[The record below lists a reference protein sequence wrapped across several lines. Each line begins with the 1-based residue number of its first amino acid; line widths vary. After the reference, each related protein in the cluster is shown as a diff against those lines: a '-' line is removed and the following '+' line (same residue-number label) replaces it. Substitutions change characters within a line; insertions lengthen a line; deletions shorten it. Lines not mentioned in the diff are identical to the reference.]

1 MNFKEFRET
10 QGRKYF
16 PNAAAVF
23 ALFVVCILLFF
34 LVFRFQAV
42 RSGVA
47 TVMSI
52 LAPFFYGAAF
62 AYLLRPMCKY
72 FARNFERRLRPRV
85 ASSQRAAG
93 IANGLSVMV
102 SLVLVLSAVFL
113 LLTLTLQS
121 VFNSIVDLTM
131 MLPGQIEELTAWL
144 EGIFADNEVALNYI
158 HNLSDSLNTWASD
171 FFGKELLPN
180 LQEILNGVSAGAVT
194 ILTELVN
201 LFIGLIVAIYLLASR
216 SKWRAQLKMVLRC
229 LFSDKAYA
237 AVVKE
242 LRFIDRTFTDYI
254 SGRILDSVIVG
265 VIVYVACL
273 IMGLP
278 DAALIAVVNGITNII
293 PYFGPYI
300 GAIPSALLIFMDDPV
315 KCVWFIIFMVILQQ
329 VDGNII
335 CPKIL
340 SGKVGLSSF
349 WVLFSTLLFGGL
361 FGFVGLLIG
370 VPVFVVFYDLIKKA
384 IYWALGKRGH
394 EELIECYEDT
404 YHPPVQEEKNRP
416 AFLRAK
422 EIKKSQGS
430 VEQKEGK
437 SK

>member
-16 PNAAAVF
+16 PIAAVIF
-23 ALFVVCILLFF
+23 ALFVVCILFFF

-42 RSGVA
+42 RSGLA
-47 TVMSI
+47 TVMGI

-72 FARNFERRLRPRV
+72 FEHNFEHRLRLRMANPK
-85 ASSQRAAG
+85 RAG
-93 IANGLSVMV
+93 SLANVLSVAV
-102 SLVLVLSAVFL
+102 SLLLALAAVFL

-121 VFNSIVDLTM
+121 VFNSIVDLAV
-131 MLPGQIEELTAWL
+131 MLPGQIEELTTWL
-144 EGIFADNEVALNYI
+144 EGLFAENEVALNYI
-158 HNLSDSLNTWASD
+158 HNLSDSVNTWFTN
-171 FFGKELLPN
+171 FFGNELLPN

-201 LFIGLIVAIYLLASR
+201 LFIGLVVAIYLLTSR
-216 SKWRAQLKMVLRC
+216 KKWRAQLKMVLRGI
-229 LFSDKAYA
+229 FPDKAYA

-242 LRFIDRTFTDYI
+242 LRFIDRTFADYI

-273 IMGLP
+273 VMGLP

-315 KCVWFIIFMVILQQ
+315 KCIWFIIFILILQQ

-384 IYWALGKRGH
+384 IYWALGKRGQ
-394 EELIECYEDT
+394 EELIERYEDT
-404 YHPPVQEEKNRP
+404 YHPPTQEVKKRP
-416 AFLRAK
+416 AFLRAR
-422 EIKKSQGS
+422 EDKKRT
-430 VEQKEGK
+430 
-437 SK
+437 

>member
-1 MNFKEFRET
+1 
-10 QGRKYF
+10 
-16 PNAAAVF
+16 
-23 ALFVVCILLFF
+23 
-34 LVFRFQAV
+34 
-42 RSGVA
+42 
-47 TVMSI
+47 
-52 LAPFFYGAAF
+52 
-62 AYLLRPMCKY
+62 
-72 FARNFERRLRPRV
+72 
-85 ASSQRAAG
+85 
-93 IANGLSVMV
+93 
-102 SLVLVLSAVFL
+102 
-113 LLTLTLQS
+113 
-121 VFNSIVDLTM
+121 
-131 MLPGQIEELTAWL
+131 
-144 EGIFADNEVALNYI
+144 
-158 HNLSDSLNTWASD
+158 
-171 FFGKELLPN
+171 
-180 LQEILNGVSAGAVT
+180 
-194 ILTELVN
+194 
-201 LFIGLIVAIYLLASR
+201 
-216 SKWRAQLKMVLRC
+216 MVLRSI
-229 LFSDKAYA
+229 FPDKAYA

-273 IMGLP
+273 VMGLP

-315 KCVWFIIFMVILQQ
+315 KCIWFIIFILILQQ

-384 IYWALGKRGH
+384 IYWALGKRGQ

-404 YHPPVQEEKNRP
+404 YHPPAQEVKKRP
-416 AFLRAK
+416 AFLRAR
-422 EIKKSQGS
+422 EDKKRT
-430 VEQKEGK
+430 
-437 SK
+437 

>member
-1 MNFKEFRET
+1 
-10 QGRKYF
+10 
-16 PNAAAVF
+16 
-23 ALFVVCILLFF
+23 
-34 LVFRFQAV
+34 
-42 RSGVA
+42 
-47 TVMSI
+47 
-52 LAPFFYGAAF
+52 
-62 AYLLRPMCKY
+62 MCKY
-72 FARNFERRLRPRV
+72 FEHNFEHRLRLRLANPK
-85 ASSQRAAG
+85 RAG
-93 IANGLSVMV
+93 SLANVLSVAV
-102 SLVLVLSAVFL
+102 SLLLALAAVFL

-121 VFNSIVDLTM
+121 VFNSIVDLAV
-131 MLPGQIEELTAWL
+131 MLPGQIEELTTWL
-144 EGIFADNEVALNYI
+144 EGLFAENEVALNYI
-158 HNLSDSLNTWASD
+158 HNLSDSVNTWFTN
-171 FFGKELLPN
+171 FFGNELLPN

-201 LFIGLIVAIYLLASR
+201 LFIGLVVAIYLLTSR
-216 SKWRAQLKMVLRC
+216 KKWRAQLKMVLRSI
-229 LFSDKAYA
+229 FPDKAYA

-273 IMGLP
+273 VMGLP

-315 KCVWFIIFMVILQQ
+315 KCIWFIIFILILQQ

-384 IYWALGKRGH
+384 IYWALGKRGQ

-404 YHPPVQEEKNRP
+404 YHPPAQEVKKRP
-416 AFLRAK
+416 AFLRAR
-422 EIKKSQGS
+422 EDKKRT
-430 VEQKEGK
+430 
-437 SK
+437 